1 VLSIIITILFQNQ
14 CMAPMK
20 NDSDIEFY
28 RGDAAY
34 SVLKRFEFS
43 EDEEKI
49 IYAAIRT
56 AKSSNPKI
64 QLIDQS
70 DKLLKEVAKERDP
83 LFLNEDKSDTATML
97 AKAQAE
103 YSLQGA
109 SKKLKH
115 DDREGNRIMLFVA
128 GMAVLAFLTIQL
140 TKSYQADWYDTDYG
154 IHTYS
159 EAKQICKSHRDTL
172 PTVVQ
177 MNEVYDQSNIFTR
190 ISEYIVNKPYWVENG
205 DKPMIYKIRDTEETE
220 STDNDLYEVKCIDSA
235 NSIF

>member
-1 VLSIIITILFQNQ
+1 
-14 CMAPMK
+14 MK
-20 NDSDIEFY
+20 NDPVIDFY
-28 RGDAAY
+28 RTGAVY
-34 SVLKRFEFS
+34 TVLKRYEFT
-43 EDEEKI
+43 EDEKKVIQSAILTSKKAKVDMNLIAKADTLLSNIAKTREPVQETEEVGNT
-49 IYAAIRT
+49 AAI
-56 AKSSNPKI
+56 
-64 QLIDQS
+64 
-70 DKLLKEVAKERDP
+70 
-83 LFLNEDKSDTATML
+83 L
-97 AKAQAE
+97 AKAQVD

-109 SKKLKH
+109 RKKTTH

-128 GMAVLAFLTIQL
+128 GMVVLAFLTIQL
-140 TKSYQADWYDTDYG
+140 TKSYQADWHDTDYG

>member
-1 VLSIIITILFQNQ
+1 
-14 CMAPMK
+14 MK
-20 NDSDIEFY
+20 NDPAIDFY
-28 RGDAAY
+28 RTGAVY
-34 SVLKRFEFS
+34 TVLKRYEFT
-43 EDEEKI
+43 EDEKKVIQSAILTSKKEKVDMNLI
-49 IYAAIRT
+49 AKADTLLSSIAKTREPLQETEETANAAAI
-56 AKSSNPKI
+56 
-64 QLIDQS
+64 
-70 DKLLKEVAKERDP
+70 
-83 LFLNEDKSDTATML
+83 L
-97 AKAQAE
+97 AKAQVD

-109 SKKLKH
+109 RKKTTY
-115 DDREGNRIMLFVA
+115 DDREGNRIMLFLA

-177 MNEVYDQSNIFTR
+177 MNEVYDQSNMFTR